1 MQMKRIQV
9 LTPNVAN
16 KIAAGEVV
24 ERPASVIKEL
34 VENSIDAESTA
45 ITIEIR
51 NGGVD
56 YIRITDNGF
65 GIENGD
71 VEKAFLRHATSKL
84 SSSSDLEHIETLGF
98 RGEALASIASVS
110 KVTIRTRTAEG
121 EYGTNLK
128 IEGGEK
134 IYNEPCGC
142 PCGTTIEVSD
152 LFYNVPARLK
162 FLKSTRVEAANV
174 GDYVTRLILAN
185 PSIAIKFINNGK
197 TIYHSMG
204 DGSLS
209 NALFCVYGNEISSRL
224 YPVNFDD
231 GYLKLSG
238 YVGNEYLAKNTRVN
252 QSLFINHRYIKSP
265 AVSSAVQK
273 AFDTRLMHGKF
284 PFFAINVKI
293 SSYEID
299 VNVHP
304 NKLSVR
310 FKDEERVC
318 NSVFSAVVESLS
330 ANYNHSIISDNTPS
344 SKELYELF
352 NKDNSNSDA
361 KTINDRTSESY
372 DRLTSVVQSPDKP
385 DVASYSPQFEH
396 KSIVTTTKKA
406 KPLVFRDSGTSTMP
420 PFEHEALNTDFSAG
434 SYIPVIDFN
443 KSSRVKYEI
452 GKPEQIEITDLPYTI
467 IGAAF
472 DTYVIVQQGNA
483 IFYIDQHAAHE
494 RILYEKLIKDEL
506 KFNSQILLTPQYI
519 HPDPISGQILRDNID
534 RFIELGFALEFISD
548 TSVRIDAVPSM
559 MKSTNS
565 EVFIS
570 NALAL
575 IQKNGYVNEV
585 DLIREELIQSAC
597 KMAVKA
603 GDRLSK
609 DEITE
614 LVNAY
619 RDGKT
624 PLTCPHGRP
633 VIIRI
638 TKTELQK
645 MFKRI
650 E

>member
-1 MQMKRIQV
+1 MQIRRIQV
-9 LTPNVAN
+9 LAPSVAN

-34 VENSIDAESTA
+34 VENSIDADSSA

-65 GIENGD
+65 GIDNGD

-84 SSSSDLEHIETLGF
+84 SNSSDLEHIETLGF
-98 RGEALASIASVS
+98 RGEALASIAVVS
-110 KVTIRTRTAEG
+110 KVIIRTRTPNG

-128 IEGGEK
+128 IDGGEI

-142 PCGTTIEVSD
+142 PCGTTIEVTD

-185 PSIAIKFINNGK
+185 PNIAIKFINNGK

-204 DGSLS
+204 DGNLS
-209 NALFCVYGNEISSRL
+209 NVLFCVYGNEISSRL
-224 YPVNFDD
+224 YKIDFDD

-238 YVGNEYLAKNTRVN
+238 YVGNEYLAKNTRVHQN
-252 QSLFINHRYIKSP
+252 LFINRRYVKSP
-265 AVSSAVQK
+265 TVSSAVQK

-318 NSVFSAVVESLS
+318 NSIYNAIVESLS
-330 ANYNHSIISDNTPS
+330 SNYTHSIISNNAPS
-344 SKELYELF
+344 SKELYRLF
-352 NKDNSNSDA
+352 KKDNSNSDL
-361 KTINDRTSESY
+361 KINNEKSDESCDRPTI
-372 DRLTSVVQSPDKP
+372 VVQPADKV
-385 DVASYSPQFEH
+385 DIVSYSPQFEH

-406 KPLVFRDSGTSTMP
+406 KPLVFRDSGALTMP
-420 PFEHEALNTDFSAG
+420 PFEHEALNTDFDVASC
-434 SYIPVIDFN
+434 IPIIDFN
-443 KSSRVKYEI
+443 KSSRVKREI
-452 GKPEQIEITDLPYTI
+452 GKPEQIELTDLPYTI
-467 IGAAF
+467 IGVAF

-494 RILYEKLIKDEL
+494 RILYEKLITDEL

-519 HPDPISGQILRDNID
+519 HPDPINGQILKDNID

-548 TSVRIDAVPSM
+548 TSVRVDAVPSM
-559 MKSTNS
+559 MTSVNA
-565 EVFIS
+565 EMFIS
-570 NALAL
+570 SALAL
-575 IQKNGYVNEV
+575 IQKNGYVNEI

-645 MFKRI
+645 LFKRI

>member
-1 MQMKRIQV
+1 MQMRRIQV
-9 LTPNVAN
+9 LTPSVAN

-65 GIENGD
+65 GIDNGD

-84 SSSSDLEHIETLGF
+84 NTSSDLEHIETLGF
-98 RGEALASIASVS
+98 RGEALASIAAVS
-110 KVTIRTRTAEG
+110 KVTIRTRTADS

-185 PSIAIKFINNGK
+185 PNIAIKFINNGK

-224 YPVNFDD
+224 YEVSFDD

-238 YVGNEYLAKNTRVN
+238 YVGNEYLARNTRVHQN
-252 QSLFINHRYIKSP
+252 LFINRRYIKSQ

-318 NSVFSAVVESLS
+318 NSIFYAVVNSLTT
-330 ANYNHSIISDNTPS
+330 NYNQPTFSDKTPS
-344 SKELYELF
+344 SEELYELF
-352 NKDNSNSDA
+352 NKNNSNSDI
-361 KTINDRTSESY
+361 KTISDKTGKSVERPTSIMHSTDNEE
-372 DRLTSVVQSPDKP
+372 VVSCAPP
-385 DVASYSPQFEH
+385 FAH

-406 KPLVFRDSGTSTMP
+406 KPLIFSDSGASTMP
-420 PFEHEALNTDFSAG
+420 PFEHEALNTDFGIA
-434 SYIPVIDFN
+434 SYIPVIDLN
-443 KSSRVKYEI
+443 KTSRVKYEI
-452 GKPEQIEITDLPYTI
+452 GKPEQVEISDLPYTI

-472 DTYVIVQQGNA
+472 DTYIIVQQGNA

-519 HPDPISGQILRDNID
+519 HPDPISSQILSDNID

-559 MKSTNS
+559 MITANA
-565 EVFIS
+565 EAFIS

-603 GDRLSK
+603 GDRLTK

-633 VIIRI
+633 VIIRV

-645 MFKRI
+645 LFKRI